1 MLIWR
6 PLAEHDGLNST
17 QNHDMASAFA
27 HAALGATLG
36 KLLLPDRRH
45 WPYWVA
51 AATCAALPDV
61 DSVGYRLGVP
71 YDSLWGHRG
80 LTHSLLAAAIVAA
93 MGTLLAQLARP
104 NRRPAAARLALLLF
118 LATASHGL
126 LDALTTGGLGVA
138 FFSPWHLERYFFP
151 FRPIQVSPISIRA
164 FFSGR
169 GLRVLASEALWV
181 GLPCLLLLGWQAL
194 WAAPRIKAN
203 PARR

>member
-1 MLIWR
+1 
-6 PLAEHDGLNST
+6 
-17 QNHDMASAFA
+17 MASAFG

-51 AATCAALPDV
+51 AALCAALPDV

-80 LTHSLLAAAIVAA
+80 LTHSLLAAAVVAA
-93 MGTLLAQLARP
+93 IGTLLGRLARSS
-104 NRRPAAARLALLLF
+104 NRPAAGRLALLLF

-151 FRPIQVSPISIRA
+151 FRPIKVSPLSIRG
-164 FFSGR
+164 FFGAK

-181 GLPCLLLLGWQAL
+181 GLPCLLLLAWQSFGMG
-194 WAAPRIKAN
+194 RSEEKAV
-203 PARR
+203 

>member
-1 MLIWR
+1 
-6 PLAEHDGLNST
+6 
-17 QNHDMASAFA
+17 MASAFG
-27 HAALGATLG
+27 HAALGVTLG
-36 KLLLPDRRH
+36 KLLLPNRRH

-51 AATCAALPDV
+51 AALCAALPDV

-93 MGTLLAQLARP
+93 VGMLLARLSRP
-104 NRRPAAARLALLLF
+104 THRPAAGRLALLLF

-126 LDALTTGGLGVA
+126 LDAMTTGGLGVA
-138 FFSPWHLERYFFP
+138 FFSPWHPERYFFP
-151 FRPIQVSPISIRA
+151 FRPIKVSPLSIRG
-164 FFSGR
+164 FFGTK

-181 GLPCLLLLGWQAL
+181 GLPCLLLLGWQAF
-194 WAAPRIKAN
+194 WPSQTQAR